1 MLAQTFQGLGYL
13 VTRQPFSIP
22 AYDRRLPGLV
32 VLGDEAVEI
41 RAEPLERSSEGTI
54 EGEIVFAALGTSE
67 NFAKAGV
74 RGKVA
79 LVERGTIRFQEKAD
93 NAARAGAAAMVV
105 FNNQPGG
112 FSGVLATESA
122 VPVLAVSREDGQTL
136 AARALSGPV
145 RVRVSVRRVEMPSQN
160 VIAELLGAGRGVVV
174 IGGHY
179 DTVAGVPGAADN
191 ASGIGVMLSV
201 AEQVARTEFPFTVRF
216 VGFGGEELG
225 LRGSRAYV
233 ANLAADARQ
242 EIIAFINLDVVGGRA
257 PLAVDGSAE
266 MIERFRA
273 LARESQADLR
283 ALSEDV
289 PSDHI
294 TFLQAGI
301 PAVIL
306 TTPDFSVIHTP
317 QDTVDKLMNAPM
329 GDAAALVLS
338 YLQSM
343 RQQNPRNA
351 R

>member
-1 MLAQTFQGLGYL
+1 
-13 VTRQPFSIP
+13 
-22 AYDRRLPGLV
+22 
-32 VLGDEAVEI
+32 
-41 RAEPLERSSEGTI
+41 
-54 EGEIVFAALGTSE
+54 
-67 NFAKAGV
+67 
-74 RGKVA
+74 
-79 LVERGTIRFQEKAD
+79 
-93 NAARAGAAAMVV
+93 
-105 FNNQPGG
+105 
-112 FSGVLATESA
+112 
-122 VPVLAVSREDGQTL
+122 
-136 AARALSGPV
+136 
-145 RVRVSVRRVEMPSQN
+145 
-160 VIAELLGAGRGVVV
+160 
-174 IGGHY
+174 
-179 DTVAGVPGAADN
+179 
-191 ASGIGVMLSV
+191 MLSV